1 MKQDVIIAGV
11 GMTRFGK
18 HLDRS
23 LKSLAREAIT
33 AALQDAGMESTDLQ
47 AAYMA
52 NAAAGI
58 ITGQVCVPGETI
70 LRDMHIGRIPV
81 INIENA
87 CASASTAFNQAC
99 AMIGAGLYD
108 AVLAC
113 GYEKLFHED
122 KQKTFSVF
130 TGSVDVEK
138 LDDVMVSAR
147 QRIAEAGSQA
157 DTRKAGMERSVFMDI
172 YAANA
177 LSHMKKYGTTRE
189 QFAAVSVK
197 NSFHG
202 SLNPRAQYR
211 EALTLEQVLAAR
223 EIAYPLTLPM
233 CSPIGDGAAAVVLVS
248 AGKARELG
256 IGKPVKVLASSL
268 HTGWDYGP
276 EEEHSRVTELCA
288 QEAYEAA
295 GTGPQDLD
303 CVELHDAS
311 APAEIIICEEL
322 GLCVRG
328 EGGAF
333 VEQGHGRLGG
343 KLPVNTSG
351 GLLRK
356 GHPIGATG
364 IAQIVELT
372 EQLLGRCGKRQVE
385 GARIA
390 LAENGGGYIGTDA
403 AAMCVTILERSY

>member
-1 MKQDVIIAGV
+1 
-11 GMTRFGK
+11 
-18 HLDRS
+18 
-23 LKSLAREAIT
+23 
-33 AALQDAGMESTDLQ
+33 
-47 AAYMA
+47 
-52 NAAAGI
+52 
-58 ITGQVCVPGETI
+58 
-70 LRDMHIGRIPV
+70 
-81 INIENA
+81 
-87 CASASTAFNQAC
+87 
-99 AMIGAGLYD
+99 
-108 AVLAC
+108 
-113 GYEKLFHED
+113 
-122 KQKTFSVF
+122 
-130 TGSVDVEK
+130 
-138 LDDVMVSAR
+138 
-147 QRIAEAGSQA
+147 
-157 DTRKAGMERSVFMDI
+157 
-172 YAANA
+172 
-177 LSHMKKYGTTRE
+177 
-189 QFAAVSVK
+189 
-197 NSFHG
+197 
-202 SLNPRAQYR
+202 
-211 EALTLEQVLAAR
+211 
-223 EIAYPLTLPM
+223 
-233 CSPIGDGAAAVVLVS
+233 
-248 AGKARELG
+248 
-256 IGKPVKVLASSL
+256 LASSL
-268 HTGWDYGP
+268 PTGWDYGP
-276 EEEHSRVTELCA
+276 EEKHSRVTELCA

-343 KLPVNTSG
+343 NLPVNTSG